1 MKTTNTNVIKLIKE
15 GIKDLD
21 ITRTA
26 VAKHLRISQQQFNN
40 ILNGGATVPV
50 KYFQRLADFLILD
63 EETLRQEFI
72 DDYANSLE
80 DAIKAGSKR

>member
-1 MKTTNTNVIKLIKE
+1 MKTTNNNVIKLIKD

-26 VAKHLRISQQQFNN
+26 VAGHLGISQQQFNN

-50 KYFQRLADFLILD
+50 KYFQKIADFLLID

-72 DDYANSLE
+72 ADYANSLE